1 VGMLTLCHV
10 CRTGLHNRWTTIK
23 SSSL

>member
-1 VGMLTLCHV
+1 MLTLCHV